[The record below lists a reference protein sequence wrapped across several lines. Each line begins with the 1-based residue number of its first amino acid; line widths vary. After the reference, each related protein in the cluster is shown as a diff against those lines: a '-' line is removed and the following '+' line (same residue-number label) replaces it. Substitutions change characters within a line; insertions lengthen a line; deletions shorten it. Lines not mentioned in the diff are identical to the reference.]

1 MVSLAPLWRQVGKDC
16 SSIHFSRPY
25 CYAGASCQSAMP
37 PYSLGVD
44 TLTLLAG
51 ITPIHCSW
59 ELRLRSAASGV
70 VRGGWPWPCMHGGPE
85 GGVMSSKASRHACD
99 TAMHSE
105 WASCVEVSFVYWLP
119 NSVLCCHK
127 VCGCLAI
134 PSVSWL
140 FFDEIFFR
148 NSDPD
153 PCATHLETHRLI
165 GSCSQVSR

>member
-85 GGVMSSKASRHACD
+85 GGSCHQRQAGMHAILQCTLNGRLAWKYHSCIDCLTVCFAATKCAAVWPFLQSRGYSL
-99 TAMHSE
+99 TR
-105 WASCVEVSFVYWLP
+105 FFFGIQIL
-119 NSVLCCHK
+119 
-127 VCGCLAI
+127 I
-134 PSVSWL
+134 PAQH
-140 FFDEIFFR
+140 I
-148 NSDPD
+148 
-153 PCATHLETHRLI
+153 
-165 GSCSQVSR
+165 